1 MPGTCDVNM
10 GDTVIVEKKRPPR
23 SVAVPTVPG
32 TAEGARYVA
41 TRSKSYE
48 ITKRVID
55 VFVAAVG
62 IIMGLPL
69 YALIAILIKLNSQGP
84 VLFRQKRPGKDGEP
98 FELLKFRTMV
108 RDAEDRLH
116 EVIDVEDTTDPLIR
130 LDHDP
135 RVTGVGQLLRVTS
148 IDELPQLV
156 NVLKGEMSLVGP
168 RPISRPIHDPR
179 NELRLQVTPGITG
192 LWQVS
197 GRKNADT
204 DFMLR
209 KDMEYLRRRSL
220 RFDLLILLRTVIAVI
235 KADGAR

>member
-1 MPGTCDVNM
+1 M
-10 GDTVIVEKKRPPR
+10 GDTMIAEKNPPPNTG
-23 SVAVPTVPG
+23 VVTV
-32 TAEGARYVA
+32 TETSDASRYVVVPSR
-41 TRSKSYE
+41 TYE
-48 ITKRVID
+48 TAKRVID
-55 VFVAAVG
+55 VFLAVAAIVVA
-62 IIMGLPL
+62 LPL
-69 YALIAILIKLNSQGP
+69 CLLIAILIKLNSQGP

-98 FELLKFRTMV
+98 FELLKFRTMAK
-108 RDAEDRLH
+108 DAEHRLH

-130 LDHDP
+130 LDDDP
-135 RVTGVGQLLRVTS
+135 RVTGVGHLLRVTS

-179 NELRLQVTPGITG
+179 NDLRLQVTPGMTG

-197 GRKNADT
+197 GRKNGDT

-209 KDMEYLRRRSL
+209 KDLEYLRRRSL
-220 RFDLLILLRTVIAVI
+220 SFDMLLLLKTVLAVI

>member
-1 MPGTCDVNM
+1 M
-10 GDTVIVEKKRPPR
+10 GDTMIAEKNPP
-23 SVAVPTVPG
+23 PTTGVV
-32 TAEGARYVA
+32 TVTETSDASRYVVVPSR
-41 TRSKSYE
+41 TYE
-48 ITKRVID
+48 TAKRVID
-55 VFVAAVG
+55 VLLAVAAIVVA
-62 IIMGLPL
+62 LPL
-69 YALIAILIKLNSQGP
+69 CLLIAILIKLNSQGP
-84 VLFRQKRPGKDGEP
+84 VLFRQKRPGKGGEP
-98 FELLKFRTMV
+98 FELVKFRTMAK
-108 RDAEDRLH
+108 DAEHRLH

-130 LDHDP
+130 LDDDP
-135 RVTGVGQLLRVTS
+135 RVTGVGHLLRVTS

-179 NELRLQVTPGITG
+179 NDLRLQVTPGMTG

-197 GRKNADT
+197 GRKNGDT

-220 RFDLLILLRTVIAVI
+220 SFDMLLLLKTVLAVI